1 MINDKIIKMHNQT
14 TEKELFKEIPYQIL
28 FSYIEIKNLKIN
40 ENPDYNLYI
49 KALEDVIK
57 LDNNEKIT
65 DFCWEKE
72 FIDINKN
79 DLDNIKDQS
88 LLKKYQKLFN
98 GYYNFSGN

>member
-1 MINDKIIKMHNQT
+1 M
-14 TEKELFKEIPYQIL
+14 
-28 FSYIEIKNLKIN
+28 
-40 ENPDYNLYI
+40 
-49 KALEDVIK
+49 
-57 LDNNEKIT
+57 IT

-98 GYYNFSGN
+98 GYYNFAGN